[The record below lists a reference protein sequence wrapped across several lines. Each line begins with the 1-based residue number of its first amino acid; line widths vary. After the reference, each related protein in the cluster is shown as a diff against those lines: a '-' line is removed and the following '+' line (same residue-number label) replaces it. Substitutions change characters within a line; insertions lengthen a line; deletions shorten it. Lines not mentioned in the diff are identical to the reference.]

1 MIKIL
6 FFLFII
12 SFYSCVDYSEVPIPS
27 YLYIPDI
34 SLNTKPG
41 EGTDSQYFKDVW
53 VFVDDVYYGAYEI
66 PVQIPIGASGLK
78 NVQVYAGVRKN
89 GINSNPTRYPMTA
102 PFEIKLDMQP
112 KMVYTIHP
120 VVSYYDYNKFP
131 FIENFDQSHLF
142 TGDLDLDNLTQVTLS
157 LPEEAFEGNNSGLI
171 SLEKEHPLLVAQFAT
186 DKIIPSGPNHVYIEL
201 NYKSDIGF
209 EVGLYGYS
217 GGQNPV
223 DLIYAHVK
231 AKTEWNKIYFDFTEI
246 IRKNQREK
254 YRIAIRAQYDTTVQL
269 VRQRVLLD
277 NFKLIYQ

>member
-157 LPEEAFEGNNSGLI
+157 LPEEAFEGNNSAGTERAGRLEGQGLPGR
-171 SLEKEHPLLVAQFAT
+171 HRRQGA
-186 DKIIPSGPNHVYIEL
+186 
-201 NYKSDIGF
+201 
-209 EVGLYGYS
+209 
-217 GGQNPV
+217 
-223 DLIYAHVK
+223 
-231 AKTEWNKIYFDFTEI
+231 
-246 IRKNQREK
+246 
-254 YRIAIRAQYDTTVQL
+254 
-269 VRQRVLLD
+269 RQRRRRAGRAGSHRLRADPFRDRPPGRNGRGRTLLTTRRD
-277 NFKLIYQ
+277 FGVESCRCKLGLKFFRRAPLGTPEVISFKE